1 MAKRHRS
8 SSSSTGTEEEVVAE
22 VAMAAVANKAPRLS
36 QSQRTAS
43 NSSNSSSS
51 SSNSTSQTTGPVFI
65 PATGPARQ
73 FILLRA
79 ARIIERIANMY
90 LNNKNPPATALNTQ
104 IEAAINHSYNTLK
117 DYPHGQYLFYHVL
130 NCDYVDDAAI
140 DTLIFLLANDMANRV
155 HIDVAQREME
165 RAKVMNHGKFFS
177 DDQ

>member
-1 MAKRHRS
+1 
-8 SSSSTGTEEEVVAE
+8 
-22 VAMAAVANKAPRLS
+22 
-36 QSQRTAS
+36 
-43 NSSNSSSS
+43 
-51 SSNSTSQTTGPVFI
+51 
-65 PATGPARQ
+65 
-73 FILLRA
+73 
-79 ARIIERIANMY
+79 MY

-177 DDQ
+177 DDQWIILFYIIISKQTSKQEKENQAEEQAKNQTQYGCSKKTKENSRKRLTIDPNS